1 MTEEVKFVTSERRTI
16 ACVDKKG
23 PYAEVVAGGL
33 GQVAGWAGPKGL
45 VRGPPLGIY
54 HDSPMDVAPEDL
66 RSTLGC
72 PVPEGTQGEG
82 DIRIEVIE
90 PRQEAVMEY
99 KGPYEGMQGAYNRIF
114 DAIFSG
120 GYRPAGSSMEIYV
133 SDPHETSQEDLMT
146 EIRMPVERA

>member
-1 MTEEVKFVTSERRTI
+1 MTGEVRFETSERRTI
-16 ACVDKKG
+16 ACVDRKG
-23 PYAEVVAGGL
+23 PYGEVVGDGL
-33 GQVAGWAGPKGL
+33 CQVAGWAGPRGL

-54 HDSPMDVAPEDL
+54 HDSPKDAAPEEL

-82 DIRIEVIE
+82 EVRIEVME
-90 PRQEAVMEY
+90 PRQEAVLMY
-99 KGPYEGMQGAYNRIF
+99 KGPYQGMEHAYNRLF

-120 GYRPAGSSMEIYV
+120 GYRPAGPCMEIYI
-133 SDPHETSQEDLMT
+133 SDPQETAPEDLMT